1 MSDNGKLIGFTG
13 KQLRVNL
20 NRMDVRIEAVS
31 AELTRKYL
39 GGAGYGAKIL
49 YDELKP
55 GVDPLSPENILVFAT
70 GPLSMSQFPGGGSM
84 MACFKSPIDQ
94 HLGRITHRRRHSARS
109 EKSRLRSHHHRGQS
123 S

>member
-13 KQLRVNL
+13 QQLRVNL

-70 GPLSMSQFPGGGSM
+70 GPLSMS
-84 MACFKSPIDQ
+84 
-94 HLGRITHRRRHSARS
+94 
-109 EKSRLRSHHHRGQS
+109 
-123 S
+123 